1 MLDLTR
7 NHTIIAATN
16 LLLLADGRFPAG
28 GYAHSSGLEQAVA
41 SGRIDSEAELRDF
54 LDGILATVAR
64 TGACFAAASCEAWRI
79 CDPSDP
85 LSKALRS
92 ERLEWLALEE
102 SARMPAPA
110 LRESSRAQGRQFLRA
125 AAGTWPA
132 AGIPAAT
139 IVPLGAHLSMAQG
152 LVAAALDLDPRSA
165 ALISGYGA
173 VLGPAT
179 AAVKLL
185 GLDPL
190 SVNRIVAES
199 SARIAD
205 LVDEAG
211 DLATCAPADLPALT
225 APLLETGSAI
235 HAVRQPRMFAS

>member
-7 NHTIIAATN
+7 DHTIIAATN

-28 GYAHSSGLEQAVA
+28 GYAHSSGLEQAIA
-41 SGRIDSEAELRDF
+41 SGRIDSEEELRDF

-64 TGACFAAASCEAWRI
+64 TGASFAAASCDAWRT
-79 CDPSDP
+79 CDPTDP
-85 LSKALRS
+85 FAKSLRA
-92 ERLEWLALEE
+92 ERLERLALEE
-102 SARMPAPA
+102 SARVPAPA
-110 LRESSRAQGRQFLRA
+110 LREASRAQGRQFLRA
-125 AAGTWPA
+125 AAGTWPG
-132 AGIPAAT
+132 AGVPSAT

-152 LVAAALDLDPRSA
+152 LVAAAVDLDPRAA
-165 ALISGYGA
+165 ALISAYGA

-199 SARIAD
+199 STRIAE

-211 DLATCAPADLPALT
+211 DLAACAPADLPALT
-225 APLLETGSAI
+225 APLLETGSAL